1 MIQLHDSPLIV
12 LDFFGDI
19 FVSFGFCDHIFLNIF
34 LIIHV
39 KFGNL
44 LHLLLFLS
52 DFGGYGFIVTFLIGD
67 LINI

>member
-1 MIQLHDSPLIV
+1 MIQLHDSPLII

-19 FVSFGFCDHIFLNIF
+19 FVSFGFCNHIFLNIF

-44 LHLLLFLS
+44 LQLLFFLS
-52 DFGGYGFIVTFLIGD
+52 DFGC
-67 LINI
+67 